1 MALDNLITVEFT
13 TQEVN
18 SVNNRL
24 DVVKQTIE
32 PQAINLTPKERQR
45 YAKINYE
52 MNVFVDK
59 VRAYMVSNPNLVP
72 SWLDV
77 AEMDKDIAAREVL
90 TEWHNKL
97 TELLEMVD
105 DTNMLLSTD
114 VYHSA
119 LAFYNNVK
127 QASVNNVPGT
137 TTIYQDLQQQF
148 PGRPAGSGNT
158 GGSTTTTILQPT
170 LGSKIT
176 YNLPPSHK
184 LAVNKTWL
192 NNANG
197 IHLLN
202 QGPAVLKL
210 FSDTNPNAEPTS
222 GQGVTVNPS
231 PTATDVYVNLLGNT
245 SNDYIIF
252 KNTSLTQATAIEAT
266 PMLLLIP

>member
-1 MALDNLITVEFT
+1 MALNNLITVEFT

-18 SVNNRL
+18 SVNNKL
-24 DVVKQTIE
+24 DGVEQVIAPK
-32 PQAINLTPKERQR
+32 AVNLSPEERQQ
-45 YAKINYE
+45 YAKISYE

-59 VRAYMVSNPNLVP
+59 VRAYMTTDPTLIP
-72 SWLDV
+72 TWLDV
-77 AEMDKDIAAREVL
+77 AEMDRDIAARTVL
-90 TEWHNKL
+90 TAWHNKL

-105 DTNMLLSTD
+105 DTNILLSTD

-119 LAFYNNVK
+119 LAYYNNVK

-148 PGRPAGSGNT
+148 PGRPAGSGT
-158 GGSTTTTILQPT
+158 SGGSTTTVIQATP
-170 LGSKIT
+170 GSKIT
-176 YNLPPSHK
+176 FNLPPSHK

-202 QGPAVLKL
+202 QGPATLKL
-210 FSDTNPNAEPTS
+210 FSGTSENAEPAT

-231 PTATDVYVNLLGNT
+231 TTVTDIYVTSLGNATDNFIL
-245 SNDYIIF
+245 F
-252 KNTSLTQATAIEAT
+252 KNTSLTQASAFEAS
-266 PMLLLIP
+266 PLLMLLS